1 MSEPTRPT
9 RSLLLAPAAFFGGVL
24 VLLTLSRAAHVAW
37 LGSRVAAVDGL
48 AEVFLGGLRMDVLVL
63 SIVTLPALFVT
74 LVLGARH
81 AVGRGVLQL
90 VRVYFVV
97 WIGFFALLEI
107 TTPNF
112 VMEFDRRPDRLFL
125 EYLVHPR
132 EIAAMLLT
140 GYKVELAVCSV
151 VSAGALLL
159 AWRAFGCAAS
169 PARAMGPLQRVVWLA
184 LLVPLLFLGARSS
197 LQHRP
202 ANASSVAFSSDH
214 LVNDLALSSGY
225 SVLYAAYA
233 MKDEAD
239 AGAVYGHLESD
250 QAVIAE
256 VQRAMVTVRAEDF
269 VDPAFPTMHRST
281 PSYPRARPLNLVIL
295 LQESL
300 GAQFCAELGGRPVT
314 RFLDTL
320 ANEGWWFEHMYATG
334 TRSVRGIE
342 AVVSGF
348 MPTPARAVVKLG
360 KSQQDFYTIA
370 EHLRRQGYRTQ
381 FVYGGE
387 SHFDNMARFF
397 TGNGFEE
404 IIDQNDFVD
413 PTFVGSWGVCDD
425 DILARLHQELLT
437 AGDRPIF
444 SLAFSVSNHSPW
456 EFPEG
461 RIVPYAAP
469 GENLERANSVRYAD
483 AALAKFFEQA
493 RAAPYWKDTVFVVVA
508 DHDARVAGASLVPIP
523 HFQIPAVIL
532 GADVEPRRDGRIV
545 SQIDLAPTLLSLIG
559 VGGDHPMVGHD
570 LTRLPVDAVGR
581 AIMQYDDNHAFLEGE
596 RVIVLQP
603 QRPPTQYR
611 FDGANL
617 HPAEL
622 DPAFARKALAH
633 ALLPSLLYRER
644 LYAPAR
650 SLGDDQ
656 RAPGTAQLRLG
667 R

>member
-1 MSEPTRPT
+1 VSDPTRRT

-24 VLLTLSRAAHVAW
+24 SLLTLSRAAHVAW
-37 LGSRVAAVDGL
+37 LGPRVDAVDGF

-63 SIVTLPALFVT
+63 SIVTLPALLVT

-81 AVGRGVLQL
+81 SIGRGVLQL

-97 WIGFFALLEI
+97 WAGFFALLEI

-112 VMEFDRRPDRLFL
+112 VIEFDRRPDRLFL

-132 EIAAMLLT
+132 EIAGMLLT
-140 GYKVELAVCSV
+140 GYKLELAVCSV
-151 VSAGALLL
+151 LSAGAVLL
-159 AWRAFGCAAS
+159 AWRTFGRVAA
-169 PARAMGPLQRVVWLA
+169 PVRAMGPLQRAGWLV

-233 MKDEAD
+233 IKDEAD
-239 AGAVYGHLESD
+239 AGAVYGQLESD
-250 QAVIAE
+250 EAVIDE
-256 VQRAMVTVRAEDF
+256 VRRAMVTVRPEDF
-269 VDPAFPTMHRST
+269 IDPELPTLHRT
-281 PSYPRARPLNLVIL
+281 IPSRRHERPLNLVIL

-300 GAQFCAELGGRPVT
+300 GAQFCATLGGRPVT
-314 RFLDTL
+314 QFLDTL
-320 ANEGWWFEHMYATG
+320 ASEGWWFDRMYATG

-370 EHLRRQGYRTQ
+370 EHLGRQGYHTQ
-381 FVYGGE
+381 FIYGGE
-387 SHFDNMARFF
+387 GHFDNMARFF

-404 IIDQNDFVD
+404 IIDQDDFVD
-413 PTFVGSWGVCDD
+413 PIFVGSWGVCDD
-425 DILARLHQELLT
+425 DILGRLHQELL
-437 AGDRPIF
+437 AARDEPIF

-456 EFPEG
+456 EYPDG
-461 RIVPYAAP
+461 RIVPYEAP
-469 GENLERANSVRYAD
+469 GEDLDRANSVRYAD
-483 AALAKFFEQA
+483 AALATFFDQA
-493 RAAPYWKDTVFVVVA
+493 RAAPYWQDTFFVVIA

-523 HFQIPAVIL
+523 RFHIPAVIL
-532 GADVEPRRDGRIV
+532 GPGIEPRRDARLV
-545 SQIDLAPTLLSLIG
+545 SQIDLAPTLLSLLGIG
-559 VGGDHPMVGHD
+559 GEHPMVGHD

-581 AIMQYDDNHAFLEGE
+581 AIMQYDDNQAFLEGE

-603 QRPPTQYR
+603 EQPPTQYR
-611 FDGANL
+611 FDGQTL
-617 HPAEL
+617 VPADL
-622 DPAFARKALAH
+622 DAGFARKALAH

-644 LYAPAR
+644 LYTLPKT
-650 SLGDDQ
+650 LGDDQ
-656 RAPGTAQLRLG
+656 RALG
-667 R
+667 AGASKP